1 MYLLD
6 TNVVSEMRKIST
18 GRADRSL
25 TAWSNSVDV
34 PEMYV
39 SAVTI
44 EELEIGVL
52 GIERRDAAQGQ
63 MFRRWME
70 DQVLRVFEDR
80 VLPVDTRVARKSAS
94 LHVPDRR
101 PVRDGFIA
109 ATALVHGLI
118 LVTRN
123 VADFEPM
130 GVKFLDPWQSNAE

>member
-1 MYLLD
+1 MFLID

-18 GRADRSL
+18 GNADRL
-25 TAWSNSVDV
+25 VTAWSNSVDV
-34 PEMYV
+34 PELYV

-52 GIERRDAAQGQ
+52 GIERRDAAQGEL
-63 MFRRWME
+63 FRHWMD
-70 DQVLRVFEDR
+70 DQVLPAFEGR
-80 VLPVDTRVARKSAS
+80 VLPIDTRVARKSAS

-130 GVKFLDPWQSNAE
+130 GVEFFDPWQSNAE